1 MSGNVDHK
9 IGQPESYSTTGSS
22 DSRCKLTA
30 LERYKGSTSDPAVAV
45 HIHSSW
51 THNQGFRCTR
61 IPVRLNKSGC
71 RLRAGTYFYQEHAYR
86 MWFRRVLFL
95 QWACKTGRFGGF
107 GIVEL
112 VPTSR
117 RRCNSRVHKPCLRSD
132 HARFPAMWEFHE
144 QGLFFKM
151 WLTRGCVFPSFFIF
165 EVRVHKGRGRDV

>member
-1 MSGNVDHK
+1 MDAVC
-9 IGQPESYSTTGSS
+9 GQ
-22 DSRCKLTA
+22 A
-30 LERYKGSTSDPAVAV
+30 LIFIR
-45 HIHSSW
+45 
-51 THNQGFRCTR
+51 NTR
-61 IPVRLNKSGC
+61 IACGFGGFC
-71 RLRAGTYFYQEHAYR
+71 FYNGLAKR
-86 MWFRRVLFL
+86 
-95 QWACKTGRFGGF
+95 GRFGGF

-117 RRCNSRVHKPCLRSD
+117 RRCNSRVHKPRLRSD